1 MSRLVAF
8 GCSMTYGHG
17 LADCHIPP
25 HNPGLVHSKLSWP
38 SIVSKLLD
46 IEYVNNGICGASN
59 KQILMEILK
68 FPLREDDIVVVQWT
82 YAHRSMVYKQNAD
95 FHQVL
100 PPQSKYM
107 TKESYLF
114 SESFY
119 KIHSDYDLLIASH
132 LDIHHSNLY
141 VTTTND
147 IFNFHTDSSLD
158 LVSPSFKINST
169 VVNLHS
175 LGKDKALDS
184 IHPGPK
190 CQQVLAKYIASS
202 IKQYIK

>member
-25 HNPGLVHSKLSWP
+25 DNPGPVHSKLSWP
-38 SIVSKLLD
+38 AIVATLLG

-82 YAHRSMVYKQNAD
+82 YTHRSMIYEQNEG
-95 FHQVL
+95 FQQVL
-100 PPQSKYM
+100 PPSKQYM
-107 TKESYLF
+107 TKELQLF
-114 SESFY
+114 LESFY
-119 KIHSDYDLLIASH
+119 KIHTNYDLLISSH
-132 LDIHHSNLY
+132 LDIHHANLY
-141 VTTTND
+141 VTINND
-147 IFNFHTDSSLD
+147 IFNFHTDSTLD
-158 LVSPSFKINST
+158 IVSPSFKIKSNG
-169 VVNLHS
+169 VNLYS
-175 LGKDKALDS
+175 LGEDIALDDV
-184 IHPGPK
+184 HPGPK

>member
-1 MSRLVAF
+1 
-8 GCSMTYGHG
+8 MTYGHG
-17 LADCHIPP
+17 LTDCHIPP

-38 SIVSKLLD
+38 AIVSKLLD

-68 FPLREDDIVVVQWT
+68 FPLREGDIVVVQWT
-82 YAHRSMVYKQNAD
+82 YAHRSMVYKQNEG

-100 PPQSKYM
+100 PPLKKYM
-107 TKESYLF
+107 PTESYLF

-119 KIHSDYDLLIASH
+119 KVHPNHDLLISSH
-132 LDIHHSNLY
+132 LDIHHANLY
-141 VTTTND
+141 VTINND
-147 IFNFHTDSSLD
+147 IFNFHTDSTLD
-158 LVSPSFKINST
+158 LVSPSFKIKSNG
-169 VVNLHS
+169 VNLYS
-175 LGKDKALDS
+175 LGEDKALDDV
-184 IHPGPK
+184 HPGPK